1 MDTYAPGFAV
11 GSQVSAQRFNA
22 RKGSTMKISRR
33 SFVGLSS
40 GFVLCGCAKI
50 SNPTPAPADSS
61 FPVLVFSDVHFQP
74 FIDPFAANGTY
85 PNPATVAANIALVAL
100 LDAAD
105 PSEWPAIFEGTA
117 NATNSAPSAP
127 STDTNYALL
136 SLALAS
142 IKQNLGTSPAVLF
155 TGDFLGHGVDQFYS
169 AYSGNNLSAKANAF
183 VNKTLTF
190 VLQQIRA
197 AVGSVPVY
205 FALGNCDSYTGYG
218 PDPTFLTSNAQQ
230 LYTLALNGAG
240 NQQDVI
246 SSLTNGG
253 YYSVEPAGINL
264 MIVALNTF
272 ALSPG
277 ITADP
282 TMIADQFAWFDAK
295 LAEAKAAGKKVW
307 LLMHAPPGA
316 VESTTGGPANDNGQI
331 AAATMMW
338 VDIHQ
343 ETFMGIIEKYSGVI
357 AMSLAGHTHMDEF
370 RLMSP
375 GNALAITAGISPFFG
390 NNPAYKIFTLDS
402 LSLAPTDYS
411 VLNFNLLATPAVFSN
426 YYTFSQ
432 AYKLEGP
439 LAASLAALFPALIAS
454 NAAQNQYRGA
464 FYSGNTTGNP
474 ITNLNWPV
482 YWCGIGF
489 MDEQEFFTAVNAF

>member
-1 MDTYAPGFAV
+1 MP
-11 GSQVSAQRFNA
+11 
-22 RKGSTMKISRR
+22 ILSRR
-33 SFVGLSS
+33 TFLELAGLASAGLLGGCS
-40 GFVLCGCAKI
+40 GDNQGNGIIGSDHFSV
-50 SNPTPAPADSS
+50 P
-61 FPVLVFSDVHFQP
+61 VFSDVHFQP

-85 PNPATVAANIALVAL
+85 PNPATWVANIALVAQ

-105 PSEWPAIFEGTA
+105 PSDWPAIFEGA
-117 NATNSAPSAP
+117 LNATNSAPSPLGA
-127 STDTNYALL
+127 DTNYALL
-136 SLALAS
+136 TLALAS
-142 IKQNLGTSPAVLF
+142 IRQNLGTSPAVLF

-169 AYSGNNLSAKANAF
+169 AYSMNNPSANPTAF
-183 VNKTLTF
+183 VDKTLTF

-197 AVGSVPVY
+197 AVGTIPIY
-205 FALGNCDSYTGYG
+205 FALGNCDSYTGNG
-218 PDPTFLTSNAQQ
+218 PDPVFLANNAPQ
-230 LYTLALNGAG
+230 LYTLALNGSG
-240 NQQDVI
+240 NQADVI
-246 SSLTNGG
+246 STITNGG
-253 YYSVEPAGINL
+253 YYAVEPAGMNL

-277 ITADP
+277 ITVEQ
-282 TMIADQFAWFDAK
+282 TMIPDQFAWFNAK
-295 LAEAKAAGKKVW
+295 LAEASAAGKKVW

-316 VESTTGGPANDNGQI
+316 VESTTGGLPNDNGQI

-338 VDIHQ
+338 AENYQDQ
-343 ETFMGIIEKYSGVI
+343 FMGIIEQYPGVI

-390 NNPAYKIFTLDS
+390 NYPAYKIFTLDGVR
-402 LSLAPTDYS
+402 LAPTDYS
-411 VLNFNLLATPAVFSN
+411 AVNCNLATPAQFNN

-432 AYKLEGP
+432 AYDLEGP
-439 LAASLAALFPALIAS
+439 LATSFAELFPLLLAS
-454 NAAQNQYRGA
+454 NAAQNQYRRA

-482 YWCGIGF
+482 YWCGIGY